1 MIFINGSTGFIGR
14 NLIKAL
20 SQSSYMTFG
29 HNAKDYPCDIL
40 TISNIE
46 LSEILDTAET
56 IVHIEAYGSQASSDK
71 HLESVEKTRKIIQ
84 CMNEKTRLIYLSTA
98 TLYKSSPDEVFG
110 ESDSIYPDTEYKAS
124 KAMCEA
130 IIKSRVDN
138 YLILRL
144 CNIFGEGCKHGVVY
158 DWKMSAGKDIELK
171 ESFPGFIRHFLN
183 IKNASFIISEII
195 NRCNLVSETLNIV
208 GDPIEAS
215 RLARIFSKNIKFGN
229 LPPDI
234 HNISD
239 IKIHD
244 NVIRHMPYSYYDTEN
259 HLKTY
264 ATDGTYSEESSNSP
278 F

>member
-1 MIFINGSTGFIGR
+1 
-14 NLIKAL
+14 
-20 SQSSYMTFG
+20 MTFG

-71 HLESVEKTRKIIQ
+71 HLESIEKTRKIIQ

-98 TLYKSSPDEVFG
+98 TLYKSSPEEPCT

-171 ESFPGFIRHFLN
+171 ESYPGFVRHFLS
-183 IKNASFIISEII
+183 IQQVSCIISDII
-195 NRCNLVSETLNIV
+195 NKCNLVSETLNIV
-208 GDPIEAS
+208 GDSIEAS
-215 RLARIFSKNIKFGN
+215 ILARIFNKKIKFGN
-229 LPPDI
+229 LPPDV
-234 HNISD
+234 HNISYTKLYDSTIRYLASTYHD
-239 IKIHD
+239 I
-244 NVIRHMPYSYYDTEN
+244 
-259 HLKTY
+259 KTY
-264 ATDGTYSEESSNSP
+264 ATDGAYSEETSDSP